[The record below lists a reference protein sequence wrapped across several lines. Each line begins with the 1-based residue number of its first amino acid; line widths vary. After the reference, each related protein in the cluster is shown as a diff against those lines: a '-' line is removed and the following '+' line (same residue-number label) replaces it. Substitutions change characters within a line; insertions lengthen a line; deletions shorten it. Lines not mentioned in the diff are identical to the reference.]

1 MPGRLNG
8 AVALAGLSLSSS
20 CVETFQTAMTEM
32 SALSSHP
39 RGALFAAGSC
49 RQQLQ
54 VHQWEPRQRR
64 LATIR
69 YHGGF
74 LRQRIGP
81 VRPQPLPAWLA
92 LEEVV

>member
-1 MPGRLNG
+1 
-8 AVALAGLSLSSS
+8 
-20 CVETFQTAMTEM
+20 MTEM

-81 VRPQPLPAWLA
+81 VRNPCPLLA
-92 LEEVV
+92 LRAKVV

>member
-1 MPGRLNG
+1 
-8 AVALAGLSLSSS
+8 
-20 CVETFQTAMTEM
+20 MTEM

-74 LRQRIGP
+74 LRQRIG
-81 VRPQPLPAWLA
+81 
-92 LEEVV
+92 